1 MTENNF
7 PFLIQQR
14 RQFEKSDF
22 FYRLVRL
29 SVSLE
34 QVL

>member
-22 FYRLVRL
+22 SYRLVMQI
-29 SVSLE
+29 SLG
-34 QVL
+34 VLQ